1 MELVE
6 IEGLQLDVFHG
17 KLVYGCLQS
26 VAQVCGWLD
35 PKALLLQLLEDFF
48 SMPKMDLLAFLVLQI
63 LNL

>member
-17 KLVYGCLQS
+17 KSVNGCLQT
-26 VAQVCGWLD
+26 VVEVYGWLD
-35 PKALLLQLLEDFF
+35 PKALLPQLLEDFS